1 MVLFTRYSS
10 RLASLA
16 LPAVVVLFATAC
28 STTVPI
34 DFSAPPPCGP
44 GQAGFTLQASGGET
58 ELLIGSAV
66 VIALVAWAVLSRV
79 KNFGGKPQA

>member
-1 MVLFTRYSS
+1 METITVVAS
-10 RLASLA
+10 R
-16 LPAVVVLFATAC
+16 
-28 STTVPI
+28 
-34 DFSAPPPCGP
+34 
-44 GQAGFTLQASGGET
+44 SGAFGLTET